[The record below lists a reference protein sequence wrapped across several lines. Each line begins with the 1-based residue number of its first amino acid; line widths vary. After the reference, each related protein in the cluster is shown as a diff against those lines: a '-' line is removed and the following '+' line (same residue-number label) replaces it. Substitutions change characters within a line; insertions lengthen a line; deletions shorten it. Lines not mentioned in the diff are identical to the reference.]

1 MSYSFNSFLS
11 RRVNLSRT
19 FKRIYLVLRQNV
31 LDCGLLTINYLI
43 SIGNLPR
50 TYVPGSHT
58 NALGN
63 QVFKWHSID
72 KSMAKKRVK
81 RENILNVPNFLTFAR
96 VLAAVAMFPLIMG
109 GMPLKIV
116 AFIFIAVA
124 LTDAFDGYAARK
136 LNQKTAFGK
145 TFDPI
150 ADRIF
155 LALVVLALLMKY
167 QMYVILLIM
176 AREIITA
183 PALIFLRKGDVRFE
197 VRFIGKLTTF
207 LQSIALPAA
216 LLDLGIFSTILVFAA
231 GISGV
236 LAGIMYFK
244 DSIDWARKR
253 KKLKR

>member
-1 MSYSFNSFLS
+1 
-11 RRVNLSRT
+11 
-19 FKRIYLVLRQNV
+19 
-31 LDCGLLTINYLI
+31 
-43 SIGNLPR
+43 
-50 TYVPGSHT
+50 
-58 NALGN
+58 
-63 QVFKWHSID
+63 
-72 KSMAKKRVK
+72 MAKKRVK
-81 RENILNVPNFLTFAR
+81 RENIFNIPNFLTLIR

-136 LNQKTAFGK
+136 LNQRTDFGK

-155 LALVVLALLMKY
+155 MALVVLALLMKY
-167 QMYVILLIM
+167 HMYAIFFIM
-176 AREIITA
+176 TREIITA

-197 VRFIGKLTTF
+197 VKFIGKLTTF
-207 LQSIALPAA
+207 LQSVALPAV

-236 LAGIMYFK
+236 LAGITYFK
-244 DSIDWARKR
+244 DSIDWAGKRRERKR
-253 KKLKR
+253 QVRKSAPQTSSLNRQ